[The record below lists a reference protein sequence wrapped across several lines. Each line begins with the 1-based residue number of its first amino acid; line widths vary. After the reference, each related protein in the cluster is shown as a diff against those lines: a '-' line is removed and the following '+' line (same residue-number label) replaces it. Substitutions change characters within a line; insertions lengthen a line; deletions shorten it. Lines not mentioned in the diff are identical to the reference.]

1 MVEKLF
7 KLLHVIDLL
16 SLDYSNFLLMNAAP
30 TLIKEATGYEQRMF
44 EQDLNEGK
52 TVLDRTR
59 RWWRSA
65 AINMHTEADRRDPW
79 GQNSAINR
87 PTAHKIYARGLVDLA
102 IATPPLRESE
112 LPETLELDRAR
123 ISRIREE
130 SLRITIIGG
139 ILLTAKNLLKRDVR
153 TPWKPQANRMWDV
166 LKDGY
171 MKDPTTP
178 AKISSLLESSHNMP
192 PTTRAQLST
201 TVTRLLTQAETG
213 RLSDPVLKVLF
224 QRLKTHI
231 FNRVSASS
239 SGERVKAASTA
250 TEGLSTTGLPEFV
263 SQVADICD
271 QLSKVSDVDR
281 KTHGKWYEEIA
292 EELENA
298 GFEEDALTRS
308 SSAESA
314 STSSS

>member
-1 MVEKLF
+1 
-7 KLLHVIDLL
+7 
-16 SLDYSNFLLMNAAP
+16 
-30 TLIKEATGYEQRMF
+30 
-44 EQDLNEGK
+44 
-52 TVLDRTR
+52 
-59 RWWRSA
+59 
-65 AINMHTEADRRDPW
+65 
-79 GQNSAINR
+79 
-87 PTAHKIYARGLVDLA
+87 
-102 IATPPLRESE
+102 
-112 LPETLELDRAR
+112 
-123 ISRIREE
+123 
-130 SLRITIIGG
+130 
-139 ILLTAKNLLKRDVR
+139 
-153 TPWKPQANRMWDV
+153 MWDV

-178 AKISSLLESSHNMP
+178 TKISSLLESSHNMP
-192 PTTRAQLST
+192 PSTRAQLST

-213 RLSDPVLKVLF
+213 KLSDPVLKVLF

-292 EELENA
+292 EELENV
-298 GFEEDALTRS
+298 GFEGEDLTRS

-314 STSSS
+314 STASS